1 MPATATVLDDLEQTI
16 TPDRV
21 ERISARIG
29 ADPQRTR
36 TAIDDALPLLLGA
49 LSAEASDPDTAPG
62 LRRALVED
70 HDGSLLDELDQYL
83 GGSVSGRRADGAGIL
98 RHTLGARQAAAEE
111 AIAQRSGLDLGAIG
125 PLLQMLAPIV
135 LGMLGRKG
143 REQSGGGGIDLDDIL
158 GGILGGGTGATS
170 RSASQSS
177 GLDDLLSS
185 ITGGARAGGT
195 GSRAD
200 DSWKDRFRTRRPD

>member
-29 ADPQRTR
+29 ADPQRTK

-62 LRRALVED
+62 LRRALAED
-70 HDGSLLDELDQYL
+70 HDGSLIDELDQYL
-83 GGSVSGRRADGAGIL
+83 GGRVSGRRADGAGIL

-111 AIAQRSGLDLGAIG
+111 ALATRSGLDLGAIG

-143 REQSGGGGIDLDDIL
+143 RQQGGGDFGLDDLL
-158 GGILGGGTGATS
+158 GGILGGGSGA
-170 RSASQSS
+170 SAGRGSQSS
-177 GLDDLLSS
+177 GLDDLLGS
-185 ITGGARAGGT
+185 ITGGARAGDSGQ
-195 GSRAD
+195 RVD
-200 DSWKDRFRTRRPD
+200 DSWKDRFRTRRSD